1 MSESRET
8 NSSRSSPITQV
19 CQSLSKLHNN
29 AERSYNTT
37 KNNPEMPDCM
47 VASAG
52 SGTDVKLV
60 KVKQAWTASPEAA
73 TSIEVVVR
81 RRKKSEPAGELFLH
95 FCVFLPF
102 WLTFGHFLRFW
113 PKVNFSLFFL
123 PFDILENLGQMFW
136 CFWGHFG
143 YFFEKYFFLQQVK
156 SMSNA
161 TST

>member
-1 MSESRET
+1 MWFVYIFLFILFIAAQKHLVPKIVSESRET

-102 WLTFGHFLRFW
+102 WLTFGHFRRFW
-113 PKVNFSLFFL
+113 ANVY
-123 PFDILENLGQMFW
+123 ILSGL
-136 CFWGHFG
+136 
-143 YFFEKYFFLQQVK
+143 Y
-156 SMSNA
+156 
-161 TST
+161 

>member
-1 MSESRET
+1 MTFVNYIFKIFLFILFIAAQKHLVPKIVSESRET

-102 WLTFGHFLRFW
+102 WLTFGHFRRFW
-113 PKVNFSLFFL
+113 ILGLHIYLAHLYSL
-123 PFDILENLGQMFW
+123 
-136 CFWGHFG
+136 
-143 YFFEKYFFLQQVK
+143 
-156 SMSNA
+156 
-161 TST
+161 T

>member
-1 MSESRET
+1 MINFIISFTYFLFIFFVAAQKHLVPKIVSESRET

-95 FCVFLPF
+95 FIWHFYDIFDDFLA
-102 WLTFGHFLRFW
+102 
-113 PKVNFSLFFL
+113 KV
-123 PFDILENLGQMFW
+123 
-136 CFWGHFG
+136 
-143 YFFEKYFFLQQVK
+143 
-156 SMSNA
+156 
-161 TST
+161 